1 MGEKEKKFLADLQS
15 DNADVRYA
23 AWALGGEM
31 DPAVIPDLAKLI
43 AGSIPG
49 VAKAA
54 GEALNR
60 LVHSAG
66 KEPAGA
72 RRAAVAR
79 GLIALLDRK
88 QPVSV
93 RTIALRQLSLVGNDD
108 AVASVAPHLVS
119 AELREE
125 AVFCIERIPGKVS
138 ANALMAAAKSAPD
151 DFKPRLLAALGH
163 RRDKEAADLC
173 AQAMQSSNLDVA
185 IAGMK
190 ALAHIGVKPSGSLS
204 TPSTSAL
211 TEWQLVEFVDS
222 ALRYADAMARQ
233 GAMGEAVK
241 LYQLALTRPEE
252 HLQCAAILGIGK
264 IGTAEAAAL
273 IFPKLKS
280 SDPKVRRTAQ
290 KVWDSLKGS
299 AS

>member
-23 AWALGGEM
+23 AWTQGGEM
-31 DPAVIPDLAKLI
+31 DPAVIPDLARLI
-43 AGSIPG
+43 SGPKPG

-60 LVHSAG
+60 VVHSAG
-66 KEPAGA
+66 KDPAGV
-72 RRAAVAR
+72 RREAVAR
-79 GLIALLDRK
+79 GLLALLDRK

-93 RTIALRQLSLVGNDD
+93 RTIALRQLSLVGGEE
-108 AVASVAPHLVS
+108 AIASVAPLLSS

-125 AVFCIERIPGKVS
+125 AVFCIERIPGKAS
-138 ANALMAAAKSAPD
+138 ASALMAAAKSAPD

-163 RRDKEAADLC
+163 RGDQDAADLC
-173 AQAMQSSNLDVA
+173 AQAMQSPNPDIA

-190 ALAHIGVKPSGSLS
+190 ALARIGVKPSIEISPPPIG
-204 TPSTSAL
+204 AL
-211 TEWQLVEFVDS
+211 NDWQRVEFADS
-222 ALRYADAMARQ
+222 VLRYADALARQ
-233 GAMGEAVK
+233 GVAAEAVK
-241 LYQLALTRPEE
+241 LYQLLLGRPEE
-252 HLQCAAILGIGK
+252 HLQCGAIIGIGG

-280 SDPKVRRTAQ
+280 TDPKVRRTAQ
-290 KVWDSLKGS
+290 KVWDSLKG
-299 AS
+299 A